1 MKKSLFIMAISIILL
16 LSITATFASDVNDN
30 ETIANEIDESIM
42 ETSDEVESPDMLL
55 DYVESE
61 ESASDITDEEDLSSE
76 SDILKE
82 GDESEKMYGYW
93 VNSVDM
99 KNFNLTDL
107 KEHGVTDI
115 LLNYYAYN
123 RFNQSDVEVFIS
135 DANDLGI

>member
-1 MKKSLFIMAISIILL
+1 MAISIILL

-76 SDILKE
+76 SDILKKVMSLKKCM
-82 GDESEKMYGYW
+82 GTG
-93 VNSVDM
+93 
-99 KNFNLTDL
+99 LTAL
-107 KEHGVTDI
+107 I
-115 LLNYYAYN
+115 
-123 RFNQSDVEVFIS
+123 
-135 DANDLGI
+135 

>member
-93 VNSVDM
+93 VNSVDTRTAATEYRHSRM
-99 KNFNLTDL
+99 VRIRPIFSHFRSSL
-107 KEHGVTDI
+107 KPTPI
-115 LLNYYAYN
+115 
-123 RFNQSDVEVFIS
+123 IS
-135 DANDLGI
+135 MARKALA